1 MCSSFRR
8 TDTPFGALRPP
19 GPLSDKKGSSQR
31 MSDGG
36 HMRKIL
42 SFSDDLTQDEVEH
55 LTTLLIYHLVERCG
69 GRVSFTTE
77 DASQTLEGLETK
89 MVHMQIGTA
98 ITLRIVTRPP
108 ELQDPAV
115 IR

>member
-1 MCSSFRR
+1 MI
-8 TDTPFGALRPP
+8 D
-19 GPLSDKKGSSQR
+19 GS
-31 MSDGG
+31 

-42 SFSDDLTQDEVEH
+42 SFSDDLTQEEVEH

-89 MVHMQIGTA
+89 MVHMQIGNA